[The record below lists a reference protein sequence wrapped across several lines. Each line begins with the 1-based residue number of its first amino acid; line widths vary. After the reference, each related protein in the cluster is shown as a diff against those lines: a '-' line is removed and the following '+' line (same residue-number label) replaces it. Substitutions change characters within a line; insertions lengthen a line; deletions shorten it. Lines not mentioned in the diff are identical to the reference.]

1 MLAGRRVVNEERRQ
15 LYYEAMVADSFGYT
29 RRRASFCSAWTG
41 SYRVPGSQASG
52 VPARILRRDRVGA
65 SRPPQG

>member
-29 RRRASFCSAWTG
+29 RPRASFCSAWTG
-41 SYRVPGSQASG
+41 SYRESG
-52 VPARILRRDRVGA
+52 ERRAG
-65 SRPPQG
+65 